1 MSIQTSQGLPSE
13 TLQIQINNVEGYI
26 EAEEATWAARPTS
39 EEFEISS
46 EIVA

>member
-1 MSIQTSQGLPSE
+1 MSIETGMGYPSD
-13 TLQIQINNVEGYI
+13 TLQRQIDNVIGYI